1 MPSYQVVLN
10 FNDGT
15 NNYDFPHV
23 YSLSDPIPG
32 MKAVIIEG
40 KRGDG
45 SICIPAGLKS
55 VEIEVKGRIFE
66 TDGYADIMTAIGT
79 MRTDVT
85 TNVATLTLKHYDI
98 DESEWVNDWAYQVR
112 RIEEISFEESLR
124 TDVQQYSL
132 RFLVL
137 AY

>member
-10 FNDGT
+10 FSEGAHD
-15 NNYDFPHV
+15 YDFPHV

-32 MKAVIIEG
+32 MKAVVIEG

-98 DESEWVNDWAYQVR
+98 GTSEWVNDWSYQVR
-112 RIEEISFEESLR
+112 RISEINFEESLR
-124 TDVQQYSL
+124 TSVQPYEV
-132 RFLVL
+132 RFLIL

>member
-98 DESEWVNDWAYQVR
+98 DESEWVTDWAYQVR
-112 RIEEISFEESLR
+112 RISEINFEESLR
-124 TDVQQYSL
+124 TDLQSYSM